1 MCPWVICG
9 SLLINEK
16 ISFFCLLNRFFCI
29 INEESPSFAV
39 SLIYDSKY
47 YGTHPPCLPYYKAA
61 IDDVRRF
68 YTLDSFE

>member
-1 MCPWVICG
+1 MCLWDICG

-39 SLIYDSKY
+39 SLIYEAN
-47 YGTHPPCLPYYKAA
+47 TMERIPPAYLIIKQRLMMYDAF
-61 IDDVRRF
+61 I
-68 YTLDSFE
+68 L